1 MKALL
6 LALALLAA
14 PLAARAADGH
24 PPTVDAAAVAQADR
38 VRAISDTDPVGRIQ
52 MLLAARSLSPAAQ
65 FSLATTHPSIVEQLI
80 DPRFQEVL
88 AFIDALPAP
97 ELHRIRR
104 GETVVRANRDLK
116 GRELDAAAVV
126 AARFNWPR
134 FDKERIEAVRVGPF
148 ESRVFRMDVTYKKS
162 KKKELINV
170 VELAWPSS
178 PERDEESRERL
189 SRHFGA
195 RPSRDANM
203 AGAPLP
209 LKDGSFE
216 KEHTLNDAWEIVEA
230 VTMGNKRTPASDINV
245 DANTALD
252 GAYSVRF
259 YADDHT
265 RLFYELA
272 QIVPVLQ
279 YQPVQLRAQV
289 KTENLRV
296 EFQQREDQ
304 VGMTLSWL
312 DASYQP
318 IGQPTKVV
326 ARLSTHPWEL
336 LELNAEAP
344 GGAAFARVALM
355 SAVSGTAWF
364 DAVELRRAD

>member
-6 LALALLAA
+6 LAWALAA
-14 PLAARAADGH
+14 SSPSAWAAPGA

-38 VRAISDTDPVGRIQ
+38 VRSIADTDPVGRIQ

-65 FSLATTHPSIVEQLI
+65 FSLATTHPSVVEQLI

-88 AFIDALPAP
+88 SFIDALPAP

-104 GETVVRANRDLK
+104 GETVVRAKRDLK

-126 AARFNWPR
+126 AARFGWPG
-134 FDKERIEAVRVGPF
+134 FTKDKIEAVRVGPF
-148 ESRVFRMDVTYKKS
+148 EARVFRMDVTYKKT
-162 KKKELINV
+162 KKKELINA

-189 SRHFGA
+189 SKHFGA

-209 LKDGSFE
+209 LLDGSFE

-230 VTMGNKRTPASDINV
+230 VSMGNKRTPGSDITI
-245 DANTALD
+245 DASTALD
-252 GAYSVRF
+252 GAYSARF

-272 QIVPVLQ
+272 QLVPVLQ

-289 KTENLRV
+289 KAENLRV

-312 DASYQP
+312 DASYRP
-318 IGQPTKVV
+318 IGQPTKAV

-336 LELNAEAP
+336 LELQAEAP
-344 GGAAFARVALM
+344 AGAAFARVALM